1 MAVQAQYP
9 PRPWNTSNALG
20 EERGEEKFVVNG
32 DLLNSN
38 SSSLLR
44 KRSRDDF
51 AASAMFMPQLPNP
64 GQIRLEL
71 LDERDPISQ
80 LYYQGSLET
89 EALVRD
95 QIDRMR
101 SEYEVLHKRQHQILM
116 LTIEQKTAKRMREK
130 EAELASARQRN
141 AELLEKATKMAAERQ
156 IWMNIA
162 KNNEAAV
169 ASLRYAL
176 LQSGGGGGGVGG
188 AKEGLG
194 HTDDAQSCC
203 YEEEEEEEKKVRKGK
218 EGGGGGGGGGGE
230 RKRRACK
237 VCGGREACVVMLP
250 CRHLCLCKA
259 CESAA
264 DTCPVCRCPRKYAV
278 EVLES

>member
-9 PRPWNTSNALG
+9 PRPWNTTNALG

-51 AASAMFMPQLPNP
+51 AASAMSMPQLPDP
-64 GQIRLEL
+64 GQIRLEF

-116 LTIEQKTAKRMREK
+116 LSIEQRTAKRMREK

-162 KNNEAAV
+162 RNNEAAV

-176 LQSGGGGGGVGG
+176 LQSGGGGVGG
-188 AKEGLG
+188 AKEGLS

-203 YEEEEEEEKKVRKGK
+203 YEEEEEEEEKKARGKGK
-218 EGGGGGGGGGGE
+218 EGGGGEE
-230 RKRRACK
+230 RRRACK
-237 VCGGREACVVMLP
+237 VCGRREACVVMLP

-278 EVLES
+278 EVLVS